1 MTKNTSRSIRVACLA
16 LGITTLAYLG
26 YKPILENYSV
36 QENTKKGTSVR
47 EKSAELDQRYDA
59 LFAILNEEASKS
71 REELDAILK
80 VSEVDTSGENS
91 LPVSRRVSADDMQE
105 AMREYRSLE
114 EAMREYRSLVRK
126 HEDSLLALQ
135 VAREKY
141 NNDKVQL
148 YTSSSILL
156 E

>member
-1 MTKNTSRSIRVACLA
+1 MTKNTARSIRVACLA

-26 YKPILENYSV
+26 CKPILGNYSV
-36 QENTKKGTSVR
+36 QENPKKGTSVR

-59 LFAILNEEASKS
+59 LFATLNEEASKS
-71 REELDAILK
+71 REELDAMLK
-80 VSEVDTSGENS
+80 LSEVDTSAENS

-105 AMREYRSLE
+105 MQEVMRK
-114 EAMREYRSLVRK
+114 YRSLVAN
-126 HEDSLLALQ
+126 HEDSLLALKI
-135 VAREKY
+135 AREKY

>member
-105 AMREYRSLE
+105 AMREYRSL
-114 EAMREYRSLVRK
+114 VRK